1 MNKQKLTTVSPFAV
15 ITAAYQAVSSL
26 QDTGP
31 EEQLAGIAMLLNV
44 MCASTDSDISQ
55 VLDQAKRMEHD
66 ADSNY
71 TTTVRALRAYV
82 RENL

>member
-1 MNKQKLTTVSPFAV
+1 MDQQQLNITSPFAA

-26 QDTGP
+26 QDTRP

-55 VLDQAKRMEHD
+55 VLDQARRMEID